1 MKLKLKLKLIAI
13 TVGLLLSGLFLKLGS
28 YGVLRFITPNF
39 SGVIAEWGSIF
50 ISLGIFSMLY
60 GAFVVTNNEDRGVGA
75 GGNVVEASVP

>member
-1 MKLKLKLKLIAI
+1 
-13 TVGLLLSGLFLKLGS
+13 LLSGLFLKLGS

-60 GAFVVTNNEDRGVGA
+60 GAFVAYRQQSFRFVIA
-75 GGNVVEASVP
+75 YSSLCIWACYSLAP